1 MNKIGW
7 TDRLKKK
14 HMHINFPLLMKQVK
28 KRKKKL
34 GKVNEDLQRL
44 RKCST
49 KKMLSRCLKSM
60 HDSNKGILIA
70 YMRFCFIFD
79 VFTRRVVNRKLLFS
93 KRTFL
98 LECIIEPQNLM
109 KECSFDNNLIKNFC
123 TGAVNFISRFIA
135 ELEVLRDNKEIFQ
148 MRKLI

>member
-1 MNKIGW
+1 MGW

-49 KKMLSRCLKSM
+49 KKMLHRCLKAM
-60 HDSNKGILIA
+60 QESNKDILVA
-70 YMRFCFIFD
+70 YMQSCFIFD
-79 VFTRRVVNRKLLFS
+79 VFTRKVVNRKLLFS

-98 LECIIEPQNLM
+98 LQCILDPQNLT
-109 KECSFDNNLIKNFC
+109 KECSFDNNLVKNFC
-123 TGAVNFISRFIA
+123 TGAVNFISRFVA
-135 ELEVLRDNKEIFQ
+135 ELEVLRDNKEVFY
-148 MRKLI
+148 RKKLI

>member
-7 TDRLKKK
+7 TDLLKKR

-49 KKMLSRCLKSM
+49 KKMLCKCLRAM
-60 HDSNKGILIA
+60 QRTNKGILVA
-70 YMRFCFIFD
+70 YMRHCFIFD

-98 LECIIEPQNLM
+98 LECILDPANLN

-123 TGAVNFISRFIA
+123 TGAVNFISRFFA
-135 ELEVLRDNKEIFQ
+135 ELEVLRDNQSFLL
-148 MRKLI
+148 RTAN

>member
-1 MNKIGW
+1 MDKMGW
-7 TDRLKKK
+7 TDLLKKR
-14 HMHINFPLLMKQVK
+14 HLHINFPLLMKQVK

-49 KKMLSRCLKSM
+49 KKMLKKCLYAMTEK
-60 HDSNKGILIA
+60 NKGILKA
-70 YMRFCFIFD
+70 YMQYCFIYD

-98 LECIIEPQNLM
+98 LECIVEPKNLS
-109 KECSFDNNLIKNFC
+109 KECSFDNNLIKNYC
-123 TGAVNFISRFIA
+123 TGAVNFISRFFA
-135 ELEVLRDNKEIFQ
+135 ELEVLRDNNIIIS
-148 MRKLI
+148 RKLI